1 MAAVVLIPNPPL
13 PSFVN
18 IDRIC
23 VNPKAE
29 LRAFIEQDVRQAD
42 QLLSRVG
49 QADESILGYVL
60 ALRETP
66 QAAMEWL
73 TRPAPYLGNKT
84 PLELS
89 THAKG
94 IAQVKEFLVR
104 IEYDM
109 LPPRGGGRA

>member
-1 MAAVVLIPNPPL
+1 
-13 PSFVN
+13 
-18 IDRIC
+18 
-23 VNPKAE
+23 
-29 LRAFIEQDVRQAD
+29 
-42 QLLSRVG
+42 
-49 QADESILGYVL
+49 
-60 ALRETP
+60 
-66 QAAMEWL
+66 MEWL